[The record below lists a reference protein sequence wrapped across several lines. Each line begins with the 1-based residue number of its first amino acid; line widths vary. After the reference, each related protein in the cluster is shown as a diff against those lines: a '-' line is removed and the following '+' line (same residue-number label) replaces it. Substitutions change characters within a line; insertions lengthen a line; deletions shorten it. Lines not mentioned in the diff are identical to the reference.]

1 MIKKINNHI
10 IIIISSLLL
19 VILSIMISFQII
31 TMKTNIERVL
41 NNNNY
46 YEKTSIYIH
55 NKMTDYINEDIVN
68 EVLTKEQIKSDIKRS
83 INTFYQHKLIDINK
97 LKDNTKLFF
106 EVEIS
111 AYLKNNNLETNDESI
126 SILSSKLSDIYVSN
140 IFVLDELNKVSK
152 YYNLSKYLI
161 IIEIVI
167 ILFLIIIFIYRKNL
181 FPIILST
188 TSLLLLSS
196 LIIKNNFY
204 YLNDFITNII
214 NNIINDFKITIIF
227 IVFIYLILYLYFR
240 VIRNKR

>member
-152 YYNLSKYLI
+152 YLI
-161 IIEIVI
+161 IIEIAL
-167 ILFLIIIFIYRKNL
+167 ILILIIIFIYRKDL

-188 TSLLLLSS
+188 TSLLLLFSI
-196 LIIKNNFY
+196 IIKNNFY